1 MRATPPVCAQLL
13 SDARTLR
20 RSDLLGV
27 ALGTA
32 ALEIAKAGLGVEP
45 SWWPADLLAI
55 VLGCLLGVFLPVLV
69 KYAGDVA
76 SGSPWLEFK
85 YYGALGAI
93 TAVFLSVLF
102 VGIPDDRQSDFP
114 WTIGVSLGLVVAVLA
129 FLVLVVLAIPLY
141 NARSLTLK
149 QQWAVLRTDN
159 KYRQLSWYDKHDIRD
174 EVYGSD
180 QTAPLRQTARSRPF
194 FDKMRLQKRPAL
206 LRALNRRRTVV
217 EPDYERLEES
227 DYTIPKPY

>member
-1 MRATPPVCAQLL
+1 M
-13 SDARTLR
+13 R

-55 VLGCLLGVFLPVLV
+55 VIGCLLGVFLPVLV

-85 YYGALGAI
+85 YYGALSAI
-93 TAVFLSVLF
+93 AAVFLSVLF
-102 VGIPDDRQSDFP
+102 VGIPDDRKSDFP
-114 WTIGVSLGLVVAVLA
+114 WTIGVSLGLVLAVLA

-194 FDKMRLQKRPAL
+194 FDKMRLQKRPAFF
-206 LRALNRRRTVV
+206 RPLNRRRVV
-217 EPDYERLEES
+217 EPDYERLEE
-227 DYTIPKPY
+227 DYTITSPSGRY

>member
-1 MRATPPVCAQLL
+1 M
-13 SDARTLR
+13 R

-69 KYAGDVA
+69 KYSGDVA
-76 SGSPWLEFK
+76 SGTAWLEFK

-93 TAVFLSVLF
+93 LAVFLSVIF
-102 VGIPDDRQSDFP
+102 VGFPDDRQADFP
-114 WTIGVSLGLVVAVLA
+114 WTIAVSLGLVVAVLA
-129 FLVLVVLAIPLY
+129 FLIIVVIAIPLY

-149 QQWAVLRTDN
+149 QQWAVLRTDLN
-159 KYRQLSWYDKHDIRD
+159 FRRLSWYDKHDLR
-174 EVYGSD
+174 EQLYESA
-180 QTAPLRQTARSRPF
+180 QTAPLRPTARSRPF
-194 FDKMRLQKRPAL
+194 FDKMRLIRAAGLRRINPGEPAY
-206 LRALNRRRTVV
+206 RQ
-217 EPDYERLEES
+217 LES
-227 DYTIPKPY
+227 GY